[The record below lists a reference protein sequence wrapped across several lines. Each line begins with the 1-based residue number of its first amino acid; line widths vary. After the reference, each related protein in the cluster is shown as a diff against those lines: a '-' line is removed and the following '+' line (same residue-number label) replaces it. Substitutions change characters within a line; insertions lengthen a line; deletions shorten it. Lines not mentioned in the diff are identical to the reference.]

1 MSETAA
7 VATAT
12 MPDAMRRVAEAGR
25 GRLSFHGEGATVSL
39 SVAELYERAL
49 YRAAQLVG
57 AGVSRGETVGLIGS
71 NAPAWVEWAWGTW
84 LAGAALV
91 PLPAPVR
98 LRDPAAFA
106 RQVASLLTATGC
118 STVVGETRY
127 LAAIDADH
135 RTQLD
140 WDVEPT
146 VTSASVPAELSPV
159 ETAVVM
165 CTSGSTA
172 EPKGI
177 RVSHAMLVARSGG
190 AAAVLGLA
198 EGQVPPVVSWL
209 PFYHAGGLATV
220 SGLAVEALD
229 SHVLSVQRFAKD
241 PAEWLRLVSRTRAMA
256 TAGPSS
262 GWAAAVR
269 ALDRRPEG
277 VDLSCLRVAV
287 FGLELADP
295 EVVDRLLEVCEPLGL
310 RRGAIATGYGLS
322 ESGGGTFTRPG
333 GGARIDIVDLD
344 ALVSSGLAVPPRLGA
359 PSKRVVSCGFSS
371 PGFEIRVGS
380 PSDPLPDRHV
390 GELLLRSEMNT
401 DGYVNAPSEGL
412 FTDGWLCTG
421 DLGYMADGEL
431 FVTGRSKEIIVHLGR
446 NYHPQDIEGA
456 VMRATGATPGSCI
469 AFSPLIGR
477 EGDLVVI
484 IEEMPD
490 RDPERLVATAHGAV
504 VNAIGLVPREI
515 LVVAPGSIP
524 TAHNG
529 KAQRLIAREMH
540 DQGAFVRSGS
550 GTASVS
556 EPPVAPEV

>member
-1 MSETAA
+1 
-7 VATAT
+7 
-12 MPDAMRRVAEAGR
+12 MRRVAEAGR
-25 GRLSFHGEGATVSL
+25 GRLSFHTEGATVSL

-49 YRAAQLVG
+49 ARAAQLRG
-57 AGVSRGETVGLIGS
+57 AGASRGDTVGLIGS
-71 NAPAWVEWAWGTW
+71 NAPQWVEWAWGTW

-98 LRDPAAFA
+98 IRDPAAFA
-106 RQVASLLTATGC
+106 RQVGSLLTATGC
-118 STVVGETRY
+118 STVVGEPRY
-127 LAAIDADH
+127 LAAINAD
-135 RTQLD
+135 RRAQLD
-140 WDVEPT
+140 WDGEPP
-146 VTSASVPAELSPV
+146 VTFASVPVELSPL

-198 EGQVPPVVSWL
+198 DGELPSLVSWL
-209 PFYHAGGLATV
+209 PYYHAGGLATV
-220 SGLAVEALD
+220 ASLAVEALD

-269 ALDRRPEG
+269 ALARRPEG
-277 VDLSCLRVAV
+277 VDLSCLRVAA
-287 FGLELADP
+287 FALELVDA
-295 EVVDRLLEVCEPLGL
+295 EVVDRLLEVCGPLGL
-310 RRGAIATGYGLS
+310 RPEAIATTYGLS

-333 GGARIDIVDLD
+333 GGAHIDIVDLD
-344 ALVSSGLAVPPRLGA
+344 ELARSGRAAPPRPGA
-359 PSKRVVSCGFSS
+359 PSKRAVSCGFPT

-380 PSDPLPDRHV
+380 PSNPLPDRNV
-390 GELLLRSEMNT
+390 GELFLRSEMNT
-401 DGYVNAPSEGL
+401 DGYVNATSEGL
-412 FTDGWLCTG
+412 FTEGWLRTG

-469 AFSPLIGR
+469 AFSPLTGR

-484 IEEMPD
+484 IEKMPD
-490 RDPERLVATAHGAV
+490 RDAEQLAATAHGAV

-529 KAQRLIAREMH
+529 KVQRLIAREMH
-540 DQGAFVRSGS
+540 DRGAFAGS
-550 GTASVS
+550 DSRPAIMS
-556 EPPVAPEV
+556 EPTVTSEA